1 MSSENSALPGI
12 PLPTPGRR
20 LRNEM
25 MKEGWSG
32 KKMLSGNN
40 GRFGEET
47 LSQERVSLYST
58 NAHHTFRY
66 QPFVRHNLS
75 LSFFFF
81 FSDYLMFTYSICK
94 HQRKIY
100 MFESH

>member
-1 MSSENSALPGI
+1 MGLPLRRGADCALRELSPSWG
-12 PLPTPGRR
+12 PPPQTRKTVE
-20 LRNEM
+20 NEM

-47 LSQERVSLYST
+47 LIPQTCFPYST

-66 QPFVRHNLS
+66 QPFVRHKL
-75 LSFFFF
+75 LFFIF
-81 FSDYLMFTYSICK
+81 FSN
-94 HQRKIY
+94 
-100 MFESH
+100 